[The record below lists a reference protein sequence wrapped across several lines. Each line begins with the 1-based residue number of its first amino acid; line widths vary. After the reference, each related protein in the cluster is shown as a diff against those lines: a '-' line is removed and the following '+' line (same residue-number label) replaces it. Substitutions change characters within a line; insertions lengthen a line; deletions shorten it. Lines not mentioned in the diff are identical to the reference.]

1 VRFFPRPLLASSTSP
16 GSASDRALK
25 KTARFG
31 LEGDK
36 LAELEVVAT
45 VITTA
50 AELLPGVTEL
60 GVKLQSAAITGV
72 LEQDR
77 VTALVNEAPTGRTLK
92 L

>member
-1 VRFFPRPLLASSTSP
+1 
-16 GSASDRALK
+16 
-25 KTARFG
+25 
-31 LEGDK
+31 
-36 LAELEVVAT
+36 VVAT

-77 VTALVNEAPTGRTLK
+77 VTALVNEAPTDRTLK